1 MSNNW
6 INWRFGCWHLHIGP
20 DERFWIGFHKNQYWA
35 DNKPERWFERY

>member
-20 DERFWIGFHKNQYWA
+20 DERYWISFRKNQYWV